1 MTRQARIVSLLLL
14 ASPTLQAQPPPV
26 EGDVAADAADDDDD
40 DDDDDD
46 PPVVLAQPQPQA
58 RSIRPLVIGGAL
70 GAVLGGVAGGTV
82 TFVAFQS
89 AIQRG
94 MAASGCQAEE
104 CEGYGLAMIYYT
116 IPVTAVGA
124 GLCAA
129 GGAAAGVVATQFLI
143 RE

>member
-1 MTRQARIVSLLLL
+1 MVLLVLL
-14 ASPTLQAQPPPV
+14 ASPTLWAQPPLAA
-26 EGDVAADAADDDDD
+26 GDVATVDDAEGDDDDD
-40 DDDDDD
+40 DDE
-46 PPVVLAQPQPQA
+46 PPVVLATPEPPPQG
-58 RSIRPLVIGGAL
+58 RNFRPLVIGGAL
-70 GAVLGGVAGGTV
+70 GAVLGGVAGGAV

-89 AIQRG
+89 AIQSS

-104 CEGYGLAMIYYT
+104 CEGYGLAVIFYT

-129 GGAAAGVVATQFLI
+129 GGAAIGVGVTHLLT

>member
-1 MTRQARIVSLLLL
+1 MVLLLVL
-14 ASPTLQAQPPPV
+14 VSPTLWAQPPPI
-26 EGDVAADAADDDDD
+26 EGDVAAVDDDAEEDDDDD
-40 DDDDDD
+40 DDDE
-46 PPVVLAQPQPQA
+46 PPLVLATPQPQA
-58 RSIRPLVIGGAL
+58 RNIRPLVIGGAL
-70 GAVLGGVAGGTV
+70 GAVLGGVAGGAV

-104 CEGYGLAMIYYT
+104 CEGYGLAAFFYT

-129 GGAAAGVVATQFLI
+129 GGAAIGVGVTHLLT

>member
-1 MTRQARIVSLLLL
+1 MRQIQMVLLLVL
-14 ASPTLQAQPPPV
+14 VSSTLWAQPPPPV
-26 EGDVAADAADDDDD
+26 EGDVAAVDDDAEDDDDD
-40 DDDDDD
+40 DE
-46 PPVVLAQPQPQA
+46 PPLVLATPQPQA
-58 RSIRPLVIGGAL
+58 RNIRPLVIGGAL
-70 GAVLGGVAGGTV
+70 GAVLGGVAGGAV

-104 CEGYGLAMIYYT
+104 CEGYGLAAFFYT

-129 GGAAAGVVATQFLI
+129 GGAAIGVGVTHLLT